1 LYSDFP
7 EAKASRELRPLA
19 ATRGWI
25 PVEEGQT
32 YTLSCRMRASIEG
45 TRATLGVYGRDAV
58 TGKGREYLRD
68 VSLTKEW
75 RPYKLTFR
83 PEQNCVF
90 VMAGPNLEKDER
102 VDADLD
108 AVQLKEGDKGGEFQ
122 ARWPVEF
129 ALTPSADGGIFTRG
143 QQGGVE
149 LCAANSNASAHTR
162 VTVELNGEDYEGK
175 TMHWTEKT
183 LDVPAGATVR
193 QEVALPPDWLGFYRI
208 RAKVTDAAGAMI
220 PAGPAGTADLRIA
233 IVPGRDGSGSVCG
246 VNHAFASTRLIEL
259 AAKAGVTWYRDW
271 SLKWQQVEPERG
283 QYHWELGDAE
293 IDRVLQRG
301 MRVLPLLPP
310 FPSADWSSE
319 APANMPTTG
328 ERIRQAWAPKDP
340 SELAGFIQNAVR
352 HYKDRVKVWEFLNE
366 PIFTDYALPANGWS
380 QYNARKYTP
389 ADYVNLL
396 EVASTAMKKADPG
409 CRVIGG
415 IAGGPEL
422 LTNEVLD
429 AGCLKHVD
437 IFNLHIYPGLRS
449 PESFAPD
456 MDKLLTRM
464 DAAGGRKPIWITEF
478 SYYGTDDLPRRPFI
492 PGANSWSE
500 QRLAE
505 SERQCADWT
514 VRFLAVMLSHG
525 VEKVFIHSGA
535 SGAVNEPD
543 FECCLFDY
551 GGGPRKVFPAL
562 AVLTNLLGEKP
573 ASSGMRDVG
582 RTGHAA
588 AFETGGRSVLVGWAE
603 EGSSSTAP
611 VMVIPNECRL
621 QVLDIMGRPIQGGSV
636 TLSRSP
642 IYVIGPAGK
651 ARALLG
657 ALNP

>member
-1 LYSDFP
+1 
-7 EAKASRELRPLA
+7 
-19 ATRGWI
+19 
-25 PVEEGQT
+25 
-32 YTLSCRMRASIEG
+32 
-45 TRATLGVYGRDAV
+45 
-58 TGKGREYLRD
+58 
-68 VSLTKEW
+68 
-75 RPYKLTFR
+75 
-83 PEQNCVF
+83 
-90 VMAGPNLEKDER
+90 
-102 VDADLD
+102 
-108 AVQLKEGDKGGEFQ
+108 
-122 ARWPVEF
+122 
-129 ALTPSADGGIFTRG
+129 
-143 QQGGVE
+143 
-149 LCAANSNASAHTR
+149 
-162 VTVELNGEDYEGK
+162 
-175 TMHWTEKT
+175 
-183 LDVPAGATVR
+183 
-193 QEVALPPDWLGFYRI
+193 
-208 RAKVTDAAGAMI
+208 
-220 PAGPAGTADLRIA
+220 
-233 IVPGRDGSGSVCG
+233 
-246 VNHAFASTRLIEL
+246 
-259 AAKAGVTWYRDW
+259 
-271 SLKWQQVEPERG
+271 
-283 QYHWELGDAE
+283 
-293 IDRVLQRG
+293 
-301 MRVLPLLPP
+301 
-310 FPSADWSSE
+310 
-319 APANMPTTG
+319 
-328 ERIRQAWAPKDP
+328 
-340 SELAGFIQNAVR
+340 
-352 HYKDRVKVWEFLNE
+352 
-366 PIFTDYALPANGWS
+366 
-380 QYNARKYTP
+380 
-389 ADYVNLL
+389 
-396 EVASTAMKKADPG
+396 
-409 CRVIGG
+409 
-415 IAGGPEL
+415 
-422 LTNEVLD
+422 
-429 AGCLKHVD
+429 
-437 IFNLHIYPGLRS
+437 
-449 PESFAPD
+449 